1 MKRVNM
7 LSINISSPTD
17 IMTKLKER
25 FKEKRLLLDLT
36 QEGLASRSGVSLG
49 SIKRFERS
57 GKVSLDSLLQ
67 LALVLECLED
77 FNQIAKKETHQYNSL
92 DDLLKE
98 KPTKKR
104 GTKK

>member
-1 MKRVNM
+1 M
-7 LSINISSPTD
+7 LSINISSATD

-25 FKEKRLLLDLT
+25 FKGKRLLLDLT
-36 QEGLASRSGVSLG
+36 QEGLASRSGISLG

-57 GKVSLDSLLQ
+57 GKISLESLLQ

-77 FNQIAKKETHQYNSL
+77 FNQIAQKETKQYSSL
-92 DDLLKE
+92 EDVLKD

-104 GTKK
+104 GTRK

>member
-1 MKRVNM
+1 M

-25 FKEKRLLLDLT
+25 FKAKRLLLDLT

-49 SIKRFERS
+49 SIKRFETI
-57 GKVSLDSLLQ
+57 GKISIESLLQ

-77 FNQIAKKETHQYNSL
+77 FNQIAQKETHQYNSL
-92 DDLLKE
+92 DDVLKE

>member
-1 MKRVNM
+1 M

-57 GKVSLDSLLQ
+57 GKISLESLLQ
-67 LALVLECLED
+67 LALVLKCLED
-77 FNQIAKKETHQYNSL
+77 FNQIAQKETHHYNSL
-92 DDLLKE
+92 DNLLKE